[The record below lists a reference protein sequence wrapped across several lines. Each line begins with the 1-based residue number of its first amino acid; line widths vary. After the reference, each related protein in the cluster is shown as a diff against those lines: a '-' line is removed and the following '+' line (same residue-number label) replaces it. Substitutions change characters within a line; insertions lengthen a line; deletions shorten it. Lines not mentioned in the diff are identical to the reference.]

1 MRAVPRRV
9 LVSGAI
15 ALLVLVVIGG
25 LLWIQARKTPGS
37 GQGNC
42 PSGGVN
48 LQFFATP
55 GSGAGHQTIQGVS
68 GPPSPSPTPEPVVSA
83 GHILLT
89 VANNRRTI
97 SVPVG
102 TVVDIV
108 LNGASW
114 SLPVSSNPQS
124 LPRSSSASS
133 CDAVRASFRVQG
145 NGWIEAYTNTPKGMG
160 APDIIFRVTVR
171 VVS

>member
-1 MRAVPRRV
+1 MLSAAPEFVSKALIAITTSARTVRNRTRRKVIATTATTPSATAGRA
-9 LVSGAI
+9 
-15 ALLVLVVIGG
+15 
-25 LLWIQARKTPGS
+25 
-37 GQGNC
+37 
-42 PSGGVN
+42 
-48 LQFFATP
+48 
-55 GSGAGHQTIQGVS
+55 
-68 GPPSPSPTPEPVVSA
+68 PSPTPEPVVSA

-89 VANNRRTI
+89 VADNRRTI

-108 LNGASW
+108 LNGGSW
-114 SLPVSSNPQS
+114 SVPVSSNPQS

-133 CDAVRASFRVQG
+133 CDGVRASFRVQG
-145 NGWIEAYTNTPKGMG
+145 NGWIEAHTNTPKGMG